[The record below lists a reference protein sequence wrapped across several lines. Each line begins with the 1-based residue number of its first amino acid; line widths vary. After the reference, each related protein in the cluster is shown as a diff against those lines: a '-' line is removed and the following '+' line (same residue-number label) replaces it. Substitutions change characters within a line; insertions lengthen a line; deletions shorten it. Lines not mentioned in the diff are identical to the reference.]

1 MGEEV
6 MPLFSKPFAMD
17 TESDVYEDGE
27 KKTRLVQICPID
39 AVSLDDVRMFYGW
52 DALSRFMDSFEET
65 NSKKQLDCHVFNLG
79 GYEFSHLWLEV
90 LRDRYEYVDKK
101 VPGKGEWTAI
111 ADDKTVYQVL
121 IRNQYGTVLKITD
134 DMRRMGNCSM
144 KKASES
150 IRFQHP
156 EWFPEMKTTKLET
169 DYHDGWLDES
179 DESFVDSIAYS
190 VQDAFSQAMI
200 ARWLLMNG
208 YGKKLTAPATGLE
221 VALCL
226 KYRNKSV
233 TECDSNDV
241 RYATSDFVKRYPPLN
256 REMQDM
262 AENSLLGGFVWGL
275 TGTWH
280 GTFCHLDYSS
290 SYPYEYAYGNMFYG
304 RVSKVTP
311 DSKYWDMYMQ
321 GNVLRWFVVSFDFEY
336 IEGMMG
342 AISGRECVGDMTGR
356 KNKKMRSG
364 RVEHR
369 LYTETYLEE
378 LKHHYRISN
387 MVIEE
392 LWYAK
397 PCVGDFRDFI
407 DYCYTKKSE
416 LKEAGFGD
424 SADYLMWKLFM
435 NGGFH
440 GKSITKTHR
449 KKKTY
454 FDGQVQTMEE
464 VTDPKYNF
472 MIGFTAMMNARER
485 LLRHCR
491 MVLESGHRIMMCDTD
506 SMVVDCSEK
515 EIRDIIGD
523 WFEAGGSQM
532 EGNLGRFEVEN
543 DKKALKKLV
552 REGIITQEQMDELG
566 VSSEFDEFKCWG
578 LKRYCEIRNTRFGR
592 LFRKSAFAGMHD
604 DEQEE
609 LMNYETD
616 GTEYAWVQSGKKTM
630 KYGATIVEVVK
641 HMKAE
646 NIWDEGPIVA
656 GAPVRNADLNKAKET
671 YMRLKEAKR
680 CNCTI

>member
-1 MGEEV
+1 

-101 VPGKGEWTAI
+101 NPGKGEWTAV

-121 IRNQYGTVLKITD
+121 VKNQYGTVLKITD

-156 EWFPEMKTTKLET
+156 EWFPDMETTKLES
-169 DYHDGWLDES
+169 DYHPGWLSEDDEGFE
-179 DESFVDSIAYS
+179 DAVAYS
-190 VQDAFSQAMI
+190 VQDAYSQAMI
-200 ARWLLMNG
+200 ARWLIMNG
-208 YGKKLTAPATGLE
+208 YGQKLTAPSTGLE
-221 VALCL
+221 VALSI
-226 KYRNKSV
+226 KYTGKPI
-233 TECDSNDV
+233 TECDGKDQRFALSNF
-241 RYATSDFVKRYPPLN
+241 TKRYPPLN
-256 REMQDM
+256 REMQDT
-262 AENSLLGGFVWGL
+262 AERSLLGGFVWGE

-280 GTFCHLDYSS
+280 GTYCHIDYSS

-311 DSKYWDMYMQ
+311 DSKYWEMYMR
-321 GNVLRWFVVSFDFEY
+321 GDVFRWFVVSFDFEY

-342 AISGRECVGDMTGR
+342 CISGRECVGNMTGR
-356 KNKKMRSG
+356 MNKKMKVG

-378 LKHHYRISN
+378 LKHHYVLKN
-387 MVIEE
+387 LVIEE
-392 LWYAK
+392 MWFAK
-397 PCVGDFRDFI
+397 PCTGDFKDFI
-407 DYCYTKKSE
+407 QYCYERKQS

-440 GKSITKTHR
+440 GKSITRTR
-449 KKKTY
+449 RRKKTY
-454 FDGQVQTMEE
+454 FEGQVQIVEE
-464 VTDPKYNF
+464 VSEPKLNF

-491 MVLESGHRIMMCDTD
+491 MVLEAGRKVMMCDTD

-515 EIRDIIGD
+515 EIRKIIGD

-552 REGIITQEQMDELG
+552 REGVLTQEQMDDIG
-566 VSSEFDEFKCWG
+566 VSEDFNEFRCWG
-578 LKRYCEIRNTRFGR
+578 LKRYCEIRNTKYGR

-604 DEQEE
+604 EEQEE

-630 KYGATIVEVVK
+630 KYGATIIEVTK

-646 NIWDEGPIVA
+646 NIWDEGPLVA
-656 GAPVRNADLNKAKET
+656 GAPVRNADMSKAEET
-671 YMRLKEAKR
+671 YRIIKEAKR
-680 CNCTI
+680 CNSII